1 MTTSMSRCKICVW
14 NLSSC
19 RLDLSA
25 LHPLTD
31 SIVEPHYSRS
41 PLRPNYLWE
50 QTNSVTNPPS
60 RSKESKCF
68 AFLLRLRR
76 LQFPKT
82 IDILREQRK
91 CRFLRFGGEEF
102 LIDWIVASYSN
113 FLRTSGTSTFER
125 KFSFNARAAS
135 WFVESGITR
144 RGRIA
149 YSLLQFTKYKLSW
162 NRSIPYPE
170 WFDASTRAVLFHYS
184 PIHIT
189 DIACSVHTTPFHRPA
204 NSVVECN
211 TNPSL
216 RSIVESLQIQRQQP
230 LSFAAKTNIAWG
242 WTMVY
247 GVEWPISLLLKEIGM
262 VKGLKRRLEQ
272 YSLRWLGMTKGKE
285 VENAE
290 EGRGGKKGE
299 NAAFSRD
306 DWIPNE
312 EAREAGSELES
323 QSIESMA
330 AIQERHWQ
338 RSLIEETVGDRQKEL
353 AFLRRKKAVIL
364 SLGELSH
371 KLLREIESQQ
381 TNQRSDRKSNSRD
394 EREGEKVKSGK
405 QELLRCRTLSCS
417 NSHSWKTGNADND
430 LVESD
435 NCVLWWTNG

>member
-25 LHPLTD
+25 LYPPSD

-41 PLRPNYLWE
+41 PLTPNYLWE

-60 RSKESKCF
+60 RSKESKCS
-68 AFLLRLRR
+68 AFLLRLRH

-82 IDILREQRK
+82 I
-91 CRFLRFGGEEF
+91 GGEEF

-162 NRSIPYPE
+162 NRSIPYPK

-189 DIACSVHTTPFHRPA
+189 DIACSVHTTPFHHPA

-211 TNPSL
+211 SNPSL
-216 RSIVESLQIQRQQP
+216 RSIVESLQTQRQEP
-230 LSFAAKTNIAWG
+230 LSFAAKTNVAWG

-247 GVEWPISLLLKEIGM
+247 G
-262 VKGLKRRLEQ
+262 
-272 YSLRWLGMTKGKE
+272 
-285 VENAE
+285 A
-290 EGRGGKKGE
+290 
-299 NAAFSRD
+299 
-306 DWIPNE
+306 
-312 EAREAGSELES
+312 
-323 QSIESMA
+323 
-330 AIQERHWQ
+330 
-338 RSLIEETVGDRQKEL
+338 
-353 AFLRRKKAVIL
+353 
-364 SLGELSH
+364 
-371 KLLREIESQQ
+371 
-381 TNQRSDRKSNSRD
+381 
-394 EREGEKVKSGK
+394 
-405 QELLRCRTLSCS
+405 
-417 NSHSWKTGNADND
+417 
-430 LVESD
+430 
-435 NCVLWWTNG
+435 